1 MDYPIKVFYIKRS
14 SSSTKAFLLVLN
26 SRNRRSQTTNYNRTI
41 RLHFSQILY
50 SNLVVLISP
59 LNMSNILFFKGNI
72 QSNELDK

>member
-14 SSSTKAFLLVLN
+14 SSSMKAIFMVLN
-26 SRNRRSQTTNYNRTI
+26 SRNRRSQTANYNRTI
-41 RLHFSQILY
+41 RLNFSQILY